1 MTFRNEFLIDEDV
14 YTVEI
19 LSLSDEMVMMVNG
32 KRYQISQTT
41 TDSSSTLKINNNL
54 YKTYA
59 ADTKNNA
66 FLKVESEIYRLEKKK
81 NETAQSKENQSANNI
96 KASMP
101 GIVIEVVVKEGD
113 KVKEGDVILSTES
126 MKMQTNIIAPR
137 DAVIGK
143 IYFKRNE
150 TFEKGAVLASLEEM

>member
-19 LSLSDEMVMMVNG
+19 LSLKDEIVMLVNG
-32 KRYQISQTT
+32 ARYQISRKT
-41 TDSSSTLKINNNL
+41 TDVSSTLKINNNV
-54 YKTYA
+54 YKTCSA
-59 ADTKNNA
+59 VTKNDVY
-66 FLKVESEIYRLEKKK
+66 LKVESETYHLEKKR
-81 NETAQSKENQSANNI
+81 NETAQSKEDQSANNI
-96 KASMP
+96 NASMP
-101 GIVIEVVVKEGD
+101 GIVIEVIVKEGD

-143 IYFKRNE
+143 IYFKKNE